1 MMEAEVGEHIFDPD
15 YEAASA
21 LRMHHLKV
29 K

>member
-1 MMEAEVGEHIFDPD
+1 MMKVGPGEHIFDPD

-29 K
+29 N